1 MNVQGFHQNFGGRL
15 SHDASQL
22 TNTTA
27 MEMWKRK
34 EEKRAQ
40 RRKGD
45 NTPEKNKRGRGKTLK
60 VLESNDFQNKMKTKS
75 SLYTLNITN
84 VETPKNS

>member
-1 MNVQGFHQNFGGRL
+1 MNVQGFHHNFGGRL
-15 SHDASQL
+15 NHDASQL

-27 MEMWKRK
+27 MEMWERK

-45 NTPEKNKRGRGKTLK
+45 NTPEINKRGRGKRT
-60 VLESNDFQNKMKTKS
+60 ES
-75 SLYTLNITN
+75 
-84 VETPKNS
+84 

>member
-1 MNVQGFHQNFGGRL
+1 MNVQGFHHNFGG

-22 TNTTA
+22 TNITA
-27 MEMWKRK
+27 MEMWERK

-45 NTPEKNKRGRGKTLK
+45 NRPEKNKRRRGKR
-60 VLESNDFQNKMKTKS
+60 
-75 SLYTLNITN
+75 TN
-84 VETPKNS
+84 S